1 MEKESIQQRISG
13 DYVWQCK
20 QVGKRISEKLYTF
33 ENEGKLGIIDEHF
46 NYVIP
51 PDYENIIP
59 AFKRHLWVSKNGKWD
74 LINLKQEIIG
84 HSYLDISEY
93 KGQYACVSFDGE
105 SYGFINRKAE
115 VVISTKHLKG
125 TYIGGHLFAVPKYRK
140 SLKSRINNLNLKQKS
155 LKYGVID
162 LNEKIVHPYE
172 LNEVPGLQD
181 IYNYIHN
188 KKRSLYEWFFGS
200 KSF

>member
-1 MEKESIQQRISG
+1 METESIQQTISG

-33 ENEGKLGIIDEHF
+33 ENDGKHGIIDEHF

-59 AFKRHLWVSKNGKWD
+59 AFKEHLWVFKNKKWN
-74 LINLKQEIIG
+74 LINLQQEIIG
-84 HSYLDISEY
+84 SSFSDISEF
-93 KGQYACVSFDGE
+93 KGPYACVSFDGE

-115 VVISTKHLKG
+115 VVISLKYLKG

-140 SLKSRINNLNLKQKS
+140 SLKSMINNLNLKQKS

-162 LNEKIVHPYE
+162 LNEEIIHPYE

-188 KKRSLYEWFFGS
+188 KKRTLYEWLFGS
-200 KSF
+200 K